1 MYNPSLTRL
10 LLPELRIKV
19 GPKGQIL
26 IPKIFRD
33 RYGLKEGGVAVM
45 EPEESGV
52 LIRGRPSIQ
61 HIEHEIEKHVAEL
74 KNMGVK
80 GSKLGELKK
89 TYLEMEFE
97 ETDEQAIPR
106 R

>member
-1 MYNPSLTRL
+1 MYNPSFTRS

-26 IPKIFRD
+26 IPKIFRE
-33 RYGLKEGGVAVM
+33 RYGLKEGGVAVI

-61 HIEHEIEKHVAEL
+61 EIEQEIEKHVAEL
-74 KNMGVK
+74 KNMEIK